1 MLCTKEF
8 QMKMQKN
15 LQLLMLFPKWSVQ
28 LMLLMIIPIQFFIVQ
43 MIALFYPNLTLCDQ
57 HRKFENTKIANFKR
71 QVVQKKK
78 MTTVPANLNAPISK
92 TSCEKLK

>member
-15 LQLLMLFPKWSVQ
+15 LQLLMLFPKCSVQ
-28 LMLLMIIPIQFFIVQ
+28 MMLLMIIPIQFFIVQ

-57 HRKFENTKIANFKR
+57 HRKFENTKL
-71 QVVQKKK
+71 Q
-78 MTTVPANLNAPISK
+78 TSK
-92 TSCEKLK
+92 NK